1 MDAWHRVDVN
11 VVCSNGYGCH
21 NDVTL
26 LCACKG
32 YAFTIF
38 ILIYCGWVLL
48 PLTIVQD
55 LRKKRLSN

>member
-11 VVCSNGYGCH
+11 FVCSNGYGCH
-21 NDVTL
+21 NDVNL
-26 LCACKG
+26 LCAGKG